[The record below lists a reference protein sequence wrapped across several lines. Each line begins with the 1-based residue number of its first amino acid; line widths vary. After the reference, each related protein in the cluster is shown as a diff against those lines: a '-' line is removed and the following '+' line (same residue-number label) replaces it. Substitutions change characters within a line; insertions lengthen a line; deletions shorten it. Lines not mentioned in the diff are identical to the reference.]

1 MYIDASM
8 GQVRCHQRNNDF
20 EKAIAVLNC
29 LSVRYPNLNIPLVE
43 KMKCHL
49 SSWNYYDTME
59 TATMVLTFEPSNLEA
74 LQVKILMLIVKDG
87 NYAEKAHK
95 IAPTNPDYITE
106 LGYQCIL
113 MQKYKE
119 ATKWFKTTSKMYNT
133 SLYALCGLTLCQVM
147 DTGVSEQ
154 VLQQIEF
161 LSEIQGENKM
171 PLLLSISSK
180 IHQDDPE
187 KAMQF
192 LIEASEYHFR
202 NLSTLPYG
210 LDYLRELNPDFLLEL
225 VKEWLKYSPADRDA
239 EMISTDTLHPAL
251 RHSANILDA
260 VIKACPGFVEGLY
273 LLAKVKFLTGDLLAA
288 METLH
293 RIVNELDATYTDAH
307 LLIAQIHIEQKHYTK
322 AAQCLEICL
331 SIDFKVRDH
340 AIFHSLQGIIL
351 KNQQLYED
359 SLKSFLTAMS
369 ICGINHNGNNPMNTF
384 NSESNRNSLH
394 ITDLLTLYL
403 EVITM
408 HVLLNQ
414 QSEALKLMQIVSA
427 EFSSTFVKGRVAVAL
442 ADFYMQLGNFKKAV
456 DLLETVSPNEPYY
469 IRAKTKTARFYLE
482 HKKDRLAYAQCFK
495 ELVSFNPVPSSYL
508 MLGDAYMY
516 IQEPDDAIE
525 AYKQAHKF
533 NSRDILLISKLGRA
547 YVKTH
552 QYKKAISYYQEV
564 IETPGNS
571 SLKLDLAELFLK
583 LKQYSNAE
591 QILVDEIELSKS
603 EADDLTRLQNRT
615 KQLLLLARI
624 REKAGYLPSSLN
636 TLKEARDNQ
645 YKILK
650 RMLME
655 SNFVQHEQNK
665 ILVMICVLMAE
676 QAIALRDNEQAIHH
690 YKEALK
696 LTPTDTNLLAALARS
711 YMQTNNMDQCQFMC
725 NEILQYDSNNE
736 TASIM
741 MADLSFRRM
750 DFENATYHFSQLL
763 LAQPNYW
770 TALARLIEVMR
781 RSGTLQDI
789 QPFIHRAQNV
799 CLRPDGEAGL
809 NYCKGL
815 NDWYSGNPNS
825 ALRYFNNCRKDPEW
839 GQQAIYNMIEICL
852 NPDGDLPTE
861 GVIDIGPDDLEIKNS
876 RGMALKTAERLLKEL
891 KPRPGVIDNEAL
903 NHRLLQNFL
912 LLASRQKS
920 NIDRA
925 LQDFTAIASQV
936 EYKEHVGAVY
946 GMASAHVMLKQSQRA
961 KNQLKRITKTCW
973 TFEEA
978 GYLEKSWLL
987 LADLYLQV
995 SKFELSSELLTR
1007 VLEHN
1012 KSCTKAYEL
1021 KGIISEK
1028 EQNYR
1033 SAITHYD
1040 SAWKCSGGS
1049 KPNIAYKLALNY
1061 MKLKRFVD
1069 AIDVCQQVLKIHPD
1083 YPSMKKNILDK
1094 CRNNLKH

>member
-1 MYIDASM
+1 MTLHFTLIGWCELYLNKNRASVILVLFNEAVEHGMYIDASI

-20 EKAIAVLNC
+20 EKAISVLNC

-119 ATKWFKTTSKMYNT
+119 ATKWFKTTSKIDNT

-202 NLSTLPYG
+202 SLSTLPYG

-239 EMISTDTLHPAL
+239 EMISTDTFHPAL

-273 LLAKVKFLTGDLLAA
+273 LLAKVQFLTGDLLAA

-293 RIVNELDATYTDAH
+293 RIVNELEATYTDAH

-384 NSESNRNSLH
+384 NSESNRNSLN
-394 ITDLLTLYL
+394 ITDLLALYF
-403 EVITM
+403 EVINM

-442 ADFYMQLGNFKKAV
+442 ADFYMQLGNFRKAV

-469 IRAKTKTARFYLE
+469 IRAKTKTAHFYLE

-495 ELVSFNPVPSSYL
+495 ELVSSNPVPSSYL
-508 MLGDAYMY
+508 MLGDAYMH

-533 NSRDILLISKLGRA
+533 NSKDILLISKLGRA

-603 EADDLTRLQNRT
+603 EADDITRLQNRT

-665 ILVMICVLMAE
+665 ILVMYVSI
-676 QAIALRDNEQAIHH
+676 IAFFNTR
-690 YKEALK
+690 
-696 LTPTDTNLLAALARS
+696 
-711 YMQTNNMDQCQFMC
+711 
-725 NEILQYDSNNE
+725 YD
-736 TASIM
+736 
-741 MADLSFRRM
+741 LF
-750 DFENATYHFSQLL
+750 
-763 LAQPNYW
+763 
-770 TALARLIEVMR
+770 
-781 RSGTLQDI
+781 
-789 QPFIHRAQNV
+789 
-799 CLRPDGEAGL
+799 
-809 NYCKGL
+809 
-815 NDWYSGNPNS
+815 YS
-825 ALRYFNNCRKDPEW
+825 C
-839 GQQAIYNMIEICL
+839 
-852 NPDGDLPTE
+852 
-861 GVIDIGPDDLEIKNS
+861 
-876 RGMALKTAERLLKEL
+876 
-891 KPRPGVIDNEAL
+891 
-903 NHRLLQNFL
+903 
-912 LLASRQKS
+912 
-920 NIDRA
+920 
-925 LQDFTAIASQV
+925 
-936 EYKEHVGAVY
+936 
-946 GMASAHVMLKQSQRA
+946 
-961 KNQLKRITKTCW
+961 
-973 TFEEA
+973 
-978 GYLEKSWLL
+978 
-987 LADLYLQV
+987 
-995 SKFELSSELLTR
+995 
-1007 VLEHN
+1007 
-1012 KSCTKAYEL
+1012 
-1021 KGIISEK
+1021 
-1028 EQNYR
+1028 
-1033 SAITHYD
+1033 
-1040 SAWKCSGGS
+1040 
-1049 KPNIAYKLALNY
+1049 
-1061 MKLKRFVD
+1061 
-1069 AIDVCQQVLKIHPD
+1069 
-1083 YPSMKKNILDK
+1083 
-1094 CRNNLKH
+1094 